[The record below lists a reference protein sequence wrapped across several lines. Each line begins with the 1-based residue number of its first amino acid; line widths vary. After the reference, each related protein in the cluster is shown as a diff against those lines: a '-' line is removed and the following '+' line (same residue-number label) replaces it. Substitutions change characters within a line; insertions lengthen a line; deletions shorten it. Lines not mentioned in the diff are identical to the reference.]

1 MGPLLVDA
9 ESASYNIAFNLSGS
23 VSIDFGYVDVDDSD
37 EIMIQKVGADMFTAI
52 FTLE

>member
-1 MGPLLVDA
+1 
-9 ESASYNIAFNLSGS
+9 
-23 VSIDFGYVDVDDSD
+23 VSIDFGYVDVDGGD